1 MVDRS
6 KSQQYKNH
14 PLNGLGLRPMLNLLV
29 DHYGWEILDQQIN
42 INCFR
47 SKPSIAS
54 SYKFLHRTQWA
65 REKVEAFYLYKF
77 MQYPRPTDEQ
87 HKFSPREREVDI
99 QRVSETPAIIELDE
113 AEFFDDPISGPVF
126 PSKQSVTE
134 TRARAK
140 KSSPSALSSKKIEDD
155 SQASSEDMPEPS
167 ESTPSRRAK
176 TKPAERESPDT
187 GDSSD
192 SSDSP
197 NTSGSSDPWA
207 KWKT

>member
-6 KSQQYKNH
+6 KSEQYKNH
-14 PLNGLGLRPMLNLLV
+14 PLNGLGLKTLLNLLV
-29 DHYGWEILDQQIN
+29 DHYGWDTLDQQIN

-47 SKPSIAS
+47 SMPSVAS

-87 HKFSPREREVDI
+87 HKFSPREREVDL
-99 QRVSETPAIIELDE
+99 QRIAETPAVIEFDD

-126 PSKQSVTE
+126 PSKKAVTE

-140 KSSPSALSSKKIEDD
+140 KNSPSAVSAKSADEDT
-155 SQASSEDMPEPS
+155 QASSEDITELAE
-167 ESTPSRRAK
+167 ESPSRRAK
-176 TKPAERESPDT
+176 EKQAEIKPDA
-187 GDSSD
+187 
-192 SSDSP
+192 SDSP
-197 NTSGSSDPWA
+197 NSSGSSDPWA
-207 KWKT
+207 KWKS

>member
-14 PLNGLGLRPMLNLLV
+14 PLNGLGLKPMLNLLV

-87 HKFSPREREVDI
+87 HKFSPREREVDTVRI
-99 QRVSETPAIIELDE
+99 AEIPAIIKLDE

-140 KSSPSALSSKKIEDD
+140 KSSPSAVSSKEAEYE
-155 SQASSEDMPEPS
+155 SPSSSEDIPEAS
-167 ESTPSRRAK
+167 EEKPSRRVK
-176 TKPAERESPDT
+176 TKPLERESSDASDT
-187 GDSSD
+187 
-192 SSDSP
+192 P
-197 NTSGSSDPWA
+197 KTSGASDPWA

>member
-14 PLNGLGLRPMLNLLV
+14 PLNGLGLKALLNLLV
-29 DHYGWEILDQQIN
+29 DHYGWDTLDQQIN

-47 SKPSIAS
+47 SMPSVAS

-87 HKFSPREREVDI
+87 HKFSPREREVDL
-99 QRVSETPAIIELDE
+99 QRIAETPAVIDFDD

-126 PSKQSVTE
+126 PSKKAVTE

-140 KSSPSALSSKKIEDD
+140 KNSPSAVSSKSADEDT
-155 SQASSEDMPEPS
+155 QASSEDITELA
-167 ESTPSRRAK
+167 EETPSRRAK
-176 TKPAERESPDT
+176 TKQAEIKPDA
-187 GDSSD
+187 
-192 SSDSP
+192 SDSP
-197 NTSGSSDPWA
+197 NSSGSSDPWA
-207 KWKT
+207 KWKS